1 MTHYVLA
8 SDIELYPNPGLIQ
21 SFLSMIK
28 KRNQVGHIYNFFDSN
43 PKVYVVSIFEIEEG
57 HELPQTKN
65 ELIKLMENETNIP
78 FHQRYCK
85 SCHAIPG
92 AEDWQKLS
100 GENFISW
107 SDLSFFQLPQ

>member
-65 ELIKLMENETNIP
+65 ELIKLMENETVIP

-107 SDLSFFQLPQ
+107 SNLSFFQLPQ